1 MMNYLLPIVAVLVG
15 FIVVY
20 FLKPKNQKNIKIVL
34 SFSGGFL
41 LAITIFNLIPEI
53 FGHTDL
59 KNSKYIGLFVLFGIL
74 FQIFLEYFSKG
85 AEHGH
90 VHAHAD
96 QKEFPWLLFLSL
108 SIHAFLEGFPIHK
121 THGLLAGIIIHKIPV
136 AIILATFLMRS
147 SLSKMYALIFMLLFA
162 LATPLGSF
170 VSRNF
175 SIITSYYTE
184 ITAVVVGIFL
194 HISTTILF
202 ESSEG
207 HRFNLAKLAAI
218 ISAITLAYFI

>member
-1 MMNYLLPIVAVLVG
+1 MNYLLPVIAVLLG
-15 FIVVY
+15 FGLVY
-20 FLKPKNQKNIKIVL
+20 FLKPENQRNIKILL

-41 LAITIFNLIPEI
+41 LAITVFNLIPEI
-53 FGHTDL
+53 FEHSH
-59 KNSKYIGLFVLFGIL
+59 NQASKYIGLFILFGIL

-90 VHAHAD
+90 THSHGD
-96 QKEFPWLLFLSL
+96 QKEFPWLLFFSL

-121 THGLLAGIIIHKIPV
+121 THGLLIGIIIHKIPV
-136 AIILATFLMRS
+136 AIILATFLVRS
-147 SLSKMYALIFMLLFA
+147 ELSKIYTFVFMLLFA
-162 LATPLGSF
+162 FATPLGSF
-170 VSRNF
+170 IADNF
-175 SIITSYYTE
+175 SVITQFYTE